1 MIDLISKSALIE
13 RIEEERKF
21 LLDRGLTGAEHVIT
35 KYLRN
40 IVEDAPTISE
50 PYINTIEDLESA
62 LICGYRVKDLILFG
76 KLFHDN
82 AISREDIINYSDAF
96 LAGYQKAYEEITA
109 SIEKTVNSFGINP
122 EDTKI

>member
-1 MIDLISKSALIE
+1 MSDLISKSALIE

-40 IVEDAPTISE
+40 IIEDAPTL
-50 PYINTIEDLESA
+50 PDPDLMTLDDLENSF
-62 LICGYRVKDLILFG
+62 ICGYRVKDLILFG

-82 AISREDIINYSDAF
+82 GIKREDLTKYSEAYLDGYKRAYDEINA
-96 LAGYQKAYEEITA
+96 AIN
-109 SIEKTVNSFGINP
+109 KTVNSIV
-122 EDTKI
+122 

>member
-1 MIDLISKSALIE
+1 MSDLISKSALIE

-40 IVEDAPTISE
+40 IVEDAPIISE
-50 PYINTIEDLESA
+50 PYINTIEDLENTF
-62 LICGYRVKDLILFG
+62 ICGYRVKDLILFG

-82 AISREDIINYSDAF
+82 VISREDLAKYSEAF
-96 LAGYQKAYEEITA
+96 LAGYQKAYEEITE

-122 EDTKI
+122 EAPL

>member
-1 MIDLISKSALIE
+1 MSDLISKSALID

-40 IVEDAPTISE
+40 IVEDAPTL
-50 PYINTIEDLESA
+50 PDPDLMTLEDLDNA
-62 LICGYRVKDLILFG
+62 FICGYRVKDLILFG

-82 AISREDIINYSDAF
+82 AISREDLTKYSEAF
-96 LAGYQKAYEEITA
+96 IAGYQKAYEEITE

-122 EDTKI
+122 EAPI

>member
-1 MIDLISKSALIE
+1 MSDLISKSALIE

-40 IVEDAPTISE
+40 IVEDAPAISE
-50 PYINTIEDLESA
+50 PYINTIEDLENTF
-62 LICGYRVKDLILFG
+62 ICGYRAKDLILFG

-82 AISREDIINYSDAF
+82 AISREDLTKYSEAF
-96 LAGYQKAYEEITA
+96 LAGYQKAYEEITE

-122 EDTKI
+122 EAPK